1 MTKIIIHNSMIRV
14 QILFLVVA
22 ASFATSAQNA
32 KPVLSFEK
40 KIHDFGDIK
49 EGDGVTSYVFE
60 FTNSGS
66 QPLVVHNVRAS
77 CGCTT
82 PDWTR
87 QPVMPGG
94 KGTIKVAFDPANRP
108 GNFNKSITVS
118 SNAEPATEVLRI
130 VGNVLQRDK
139 TIEDIYPRAMGNIRL
154 KSSHLSFTRVEP
166 GATKNENM
174 EIVNTSSQPVELSFN
189 QIPKHIQVQIVPS
202 TLKPG
207 EKGVIKATFDAS
219 KLNDWGFV
227 VHQMYLVENG
237 KQLQDGRISVSA
249 TIEEDFSNWT
259 PEKLANAPDIQ
270 FSETNYD
277 FGTVKQGEEL
287 VHTFKIKNAGKSN
300 LILRKVKASCGCTA
314 TQPDKEVVPPGDEAN
329 IKVTFNT
336 RGRVGRQN
344 KSITVHSNDPKKST
358 MLLRVSTTITN

>member
-1 MTKIIIHNSMIRV
+1 MKRIQV
-14 QILFLVVA
+14 LFLIAAVV
-22 ASFATSAQNA
+22 SVATFAQNA
-32 KPVLSFEK
+32 KPVINFEK

-49 EGDGVTSYVFE
+49 EGDGVATYVFE
-60 FTNSGS
+60 FTNSGA

-94 KGTIKVAFDPANRP
+94 KGTIKVAYDPANRP

-118 SNAEPATEVLRI
+118 SNAESSTEVLRI

-139 TIEDIYPRAMGNIRL
+139 TVEDVYPRVMGNIRL

-174 EIVNTSSQPVELSFN
+174 EIINTSAQPVKLSFN
-189 QIPKHIQVQIVPS
+189 QIPKHIQAQVVPS

-219 KLNDWGFV
+219 KVNDWGFV
-227 VHQMYLVENG
+227 VDQMYLVENG

-249 TIEEDFSNWT
+249 TIEEDFNSWS

-270 FSETNYD
+270 FSETNFD

-314 TQPDKEVVPPGDEAN
+314 TQPDKEVVAPGEEAN

-336 RGRVGRQN
+336 RGRNGRQN
-344 KSITVHSNDPKKST
+344 KSITVYSNDPKKST
-358 MLLRVSTTITN
+358 MLLRISATIAN

>member
-1 MTKIIIHNSMIRV
+1 MKRIQV
-14 QILFLVVA
+14 LFLIA
-22 ASFATSAQNA
+22 ALSIAAFAQNA

-49 EGDGVTSYVFE
+49 EGDGVISYVFE
-60 FTNSGS
+60 FTNNGA

-94 KGTIKVAFDPANRP
+94 KGTVKVAFDPANRP

-118 SNAEPATEVLRI
+118 SNSETATEVLRV

-139 TIEDIYPRAMGNIRL
+139 TIEDIYPRAMGDIRL

-166 GATKNENM
+166 GATKNESM
-174 EIVNTSSQPVELSFN
+174 EIINTSSQPVTLTYN
-189 QIPKHIQVQIVPS
+189 RVPKHITVKTVPA

-207 EKGVIKATFDAS
+207 EEGVIQASFDAS
-219 KLNDWGFV
+219 KLSDWGFV
-227 VHQMYLVENG
+227 VDQMYLVLNG
-237 KQLQDGRISVSA
+237 IQLQDGRMSVSA

-270 FSETNYD
+270 FSETNFD
-277 FGTVKQGEEL
+277 FGTVKQGDEL
-287 VHTFKIKNAGKSN
+287 VHTFKINNVGKSN

-314 TQPDKEVVPPGDEAN
+314 TQPDKELVAPGEEAN

-336 RGRVGRQN
+336 RGRTGRQN
-344 KSITVHSNDPKKST
+344 KSITVYSNDPKKST
-358 MLLRVSTTITN
+358 MLLRISATITN